1 MKTASKKK
9 ELEVDILQNRKG
21 HNRYFSLPEKT
32 AVNVQLE
39 SLKKEFE
46 LAEKSVVGEAIA
58 THFNELATEY
68 EKKENIE
75 RISPGELLVNFK
87 GKELT
92 LPLIDREELEGLA
105 LDGDFRAYKE
115 KLQLKQLNILKET
128 DENATLEDLWSLVN
142 HSRLANI
149 STHASVKELLP
160 APKEGKPGIV
170 DANKAGARVKKR
182 GIPAKLNPPDGI
194 KQAMIPFAKNYG
206 LSESLTEAMLLNLA
220 TNREY
225 LHPRLD
231 EIKPGQAVWLARDIN
246 YKPRWGRS
254 TTDSLQ
260 PVVVTLYTEDELGQP
275 PRSREVLK
283 KQELRRLARIT
294 SEAYLQDGVFT
305 TVDLK
310 MLMNRSTLYISQ
322 LLDLYKEHYQ
332 MWLPTAGTILDAGRC
347 LTHKREAI
355 ELALAGLNTKKIARR
370 LFHTT
375 EAIDRYLDQFEKVA
389 LLSYKYA
396 VPQHT
401 IAYTLNCGNSL
412 VGEYLDIVK
421 EHKNQL
427 PDFDAIEQRIA
438 STGTL
443 HHGA

>member
-1 MKTASKKK
+1 M
-9 ELEVDILQNRKG
+9 QNRKG

-32 AVNVQLE
+32 AVNVQVE

-75 RISPGELLVNFK
+75 RISPGELLVDFK

-182 GIPAKLNPPDGI
+182 GIPAKVNPPD
-194 KQAMIPFAKNYG
+194 
-206 LSESLTEAMLLNLA
+206 
-220 TNREY
+220 
-225 LHPRLD
+225 
-231 EIKPGQAVWLARDIN
+231 EIK
-246 YKPRWGRS
+246 
-254 TTDSLQ
+254 
-260 PVVVTLYTEDELGQP
+260 
-275 PRSREVLK
+275 
-283 KQELRRLARIT
+283 
-294 SEAYLQDGVFT
+294 
-305 TVDLK
+305 
-310 MLMNRSTLYISQ
+310 
-322 LLDLYKEHYQ
+322 
-332 MWLPTAGTILDAGRC
+332 
-347 LTHKREAI
+347 
-355 ELALAGLNTKKIARR
+355 
-370 LFHTT
+370 
-375 EAIDRYLDQFEKVA
+375 
-389 LLSYKYA
+389 
-396 VPQHT
+396 
-401 IAYTLNCGNSL
+401 
-412 VGEYLDIVK
+412 
-421 EHKNQL
+421 
-427 PDFDAIEQRIA
+427 
-438 STGTL
+438 
-443 HHGA
+443 